1 MNSFTIDRKELWG
14 LLRTMKPF
22 MKQYT
27 KSKAQKIKAEI
38 LFFAGNLTMTIPGC
52 EVKANCEMQGTGAI
66 HIPFITIYL
75 YVSNSKDKN
84 ITVTLCDNGYKL
96 GNTQFNR

>member
-27 KSKAQKIKAEI
+27 KAKAQKIKAEI
-38 LFFAGNLTMTIPGC
+38 VFYAGNIMMSIPGS
-52 EVKANCEMQGTGAI
+52 EVRTRCEMRGTGAI
-66 HIPFITIYL
+66 YIPYTTIYL
-75 YVSNSKDKN
+75 YVSKSKEKK
-84 ITVTLCDNGYKL
+84 ITVTLLNEGYMI
-96 GNTQFNR
+96 GNTEFQ